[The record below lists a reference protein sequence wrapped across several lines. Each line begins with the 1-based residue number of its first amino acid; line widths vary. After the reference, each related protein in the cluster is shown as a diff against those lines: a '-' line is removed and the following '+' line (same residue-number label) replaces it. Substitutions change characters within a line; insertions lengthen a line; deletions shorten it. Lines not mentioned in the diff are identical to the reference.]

1 LSKTEENCD
10 PMKSA
15 QAPRP
20 NTDAVLTGH
29 NELMEIVRVA
39 MPAYLRAQDRRVI
52 RAEAL
57 IALLKGEI
65 N

>member
-1 LSKTEENCD
+1 
-10 PMKSA
+10 MKSA

-20 NTDAVLTGH
+20 NTDAVLTGL